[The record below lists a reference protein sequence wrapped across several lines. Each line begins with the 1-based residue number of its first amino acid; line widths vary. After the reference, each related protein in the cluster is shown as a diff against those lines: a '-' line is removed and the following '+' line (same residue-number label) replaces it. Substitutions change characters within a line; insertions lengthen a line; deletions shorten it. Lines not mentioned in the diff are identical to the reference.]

1 MSSPTHTTR
10 EITNFI
16 ANFCVQV
23 LYVHVNAQ
31 MMLLAPLLRV
41 RKSHELDQDVSIK
54 ATKSALLRWRD
65 IWMAMR
71 AKINDD
77 EWTTM
82 GFWKNGYDYWVVAHL
97 LMSKKDKVDSVMR
110 MDFGEDKLEKLKLLV
125 QDDSD

>member
-1 MSSPTHTTR
+1 
-10 EITNFI
+10 
-16 ANFCVQV
+16 
-23 LYVHVNAQ
+23 
-31 MMLLAPLLRV
+31 
-41 RKSHELDQDVSIK
+41 
-54 ATKSALLRWRD
+54 
-65 IWMAMR
+65 MAMR